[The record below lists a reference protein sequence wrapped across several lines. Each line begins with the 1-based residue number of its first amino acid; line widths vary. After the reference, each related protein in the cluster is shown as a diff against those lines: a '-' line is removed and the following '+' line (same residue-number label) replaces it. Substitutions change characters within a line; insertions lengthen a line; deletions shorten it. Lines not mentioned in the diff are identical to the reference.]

1 MTTPITAASS
11 PAGKLDGFDLESMIS
26 DRSGAIDAS
35 GIRRIFALAAT
46 LDDPINLSI
55 GQPDFVVPEPIRQA
69 AIDAID
75 NHVNGYTLTQGL
87 PTLLAKVNT
96 WLKHDLGWD
105 VKTVNTPDHDGP
117 VSFITSGTSGA
128 LVLAFLALLNPGDE
142 CIIPDPYFVAY
153 PHWATLCGAKAVTVD
168 TYPDFKLTADR
179 IEPLITD
186 KTKFVLLNTPSNP
199 AGVVMSKDECVKLRE
214 LCRAKGVLLIT
225 DEIYDEFVF
234 SDATTD
240 ACVGDPSD
248 PRCPSPA
255 RIEGA
260 QDDVLLIR
268 GFGKTY
274 GCTGWRLGYAAG
286 PKAIIEQMAKLQ
298 QYTFVCAPAP
308 LQAGVEACFTT
319 DMSAFVDEYQSRRD
333 LVLEKLGSLTEIAMP
348 GGAFYAFI
356 KVPEHLG
363 ITGTQFAERAIERS
377 LLTIPG
383 GAFSARDTHFRIS
396 FATNRTKLTQGLDI
410 LAELMQPQA

>member
-1 MTTPITAASS
+1 MATSLPN
-11 PAGKLDGFDLESMIS
+11 LDGLDIESLIS
-26 DRSGAIDAS
+26 TRSNAIDAS

-55 GQPDFVVPEPIRQA
+55 GQPDFPVPEQIRQA

-75 NHVNGYTLTQGL
+75 NNINGYTPTQGL
-87 PTLLAKVNT
+87 PSLLAKVNT
-96 WLKHDLGWD
+96 WLNHDLGWD
-105 VKTVNTPDHDGP
+105 VKTVNTPEHTGP
-117 VSFITSGTSGA
+117 VSMITSGTSGA
-128 LVLAFLALLNPGDE
+128 LLLAFTALLNPGDE

-153 PHWATLCGAKAVTVD
+153 PHWATMFGAKAISVD
-168 TYPDFKLTADR
+168 TYPDFKLTAER
-179 IEPLITD
+179 IEPLINSR
-186 KTKFVLLNTPSNP
+186 TKFVLLNTPSNP
-199 AGVVMSKDECVKLRE
+199 AGVVMSKEECSKLRD

-225 DEIYDEFVF
+225 DEIYDEFAF

-240 ACVGDPSD
+240 ACVGDPST

-255 RIEGA
+255 RIEGS

-286 PKAIIEQMAKLQ
+286 PSTIIEQMAKLQ

-308 LQAGVEACFTT
+308 LQAGAEACFET
-319 DMSAFVDEYQSRRD
+319 DMAEYVNEYQSRRD
-333 LVLEKLGSLTEIAMP
+333 MVIEKLSPYTEIATP

-356 KVPEHLG
+356 KVPEQLG
-363 ITGTQFAERAIERS
+363 ITGTQFVEQAIERN
-377 LLTIPG
+377 LLMIPG
-383 GAFSARDTHFRIS
+383 GVFSDRDTHFRIS
-396 FATNRTKLTQGLDI
+396 FATRRDKLTQGLDI
-410 LAELMQPQA
+410 IAELLQG

>member
-1 MTTPITAASS
+1 MTTS
-11 PAGKLDGFDLESMIS
+11 PAPIDGFDLGSMIS
-26 DRSGAIDAS
+26 DRANGIDAS
-35 GIRRIFALAAT
+35 GIRRIFALAST

-55 GQPDFVVPEPIRQA
+55 GQPDFVVPEPIRRA

-75 NHVNGYTLTQGL
+75 DHLNGYTLTQGL
-87 PTLLAKVNT
+87 PTLLARVNG
-96 WLKHDLGWD
+96 WLGHDLGWD
-105 VKTVNTPDHDGP
+105 VQAVNTQGHMGP
-117 VSFITSGTSGA
+117 VSMITSGTSGA
-128 LVLAFLALLNPGDE
+128 LVLAFMALLNPGDE

-153 PHWATLCGAKAVTVD
+153 PHWATLVGAKAVTVD
-168 TYPDFKLTADR
+168 TYPDFKLTAER
-179 IEPLITD
+179 IEPLINA

-199 AGVVMSKDECVKLRE
+199 AGVVMSKDECIKLRD
-214 LCRAKGVLLIT
+214 LCRSKGVLLMT
-225 DEIYDEFVF
+225 DEIYDEFAF
-234 SDATTD
+234 ADATTD
-240 ACVGDPSD
+240 ACARDASQA
-248 PRCPSPA
+248 RCPSPA

-260 QDDVLLIR
+260 HEDVLLIR

-286 PKAIIEQMAKLQ
+286 PSAIIEQMAKLQ

-308 LQAGVEACFTT
+308 LQAGVEACFET
-319 DMSAFVDEYQSRRD
+319 DMSSFVDAYQSRRD
-333 LVLEKLGSLTEIAMP
+333 LVLEKLGSLTEIASP

-363 ITGTQFAERAIERS
+363 MTGTAFAEEAIERN

-396 FATNRTKLTQGLDI
+396 FATEPGKLSRGLDI
-410 LAELMQPQA
+410 LAEMMRR

>member
-1 MTTPITAASS
+1 MTNAFQSFS
-11 PAGKLDGFDLESMIS
+11 QLDGLDLDSLIS
-26 DRSGAIDAS
+26 DRAGAIDAS
-35 GIRRIFALAAT
+35 GIRRIFALAGS

-55 GQPDFVVPEPIRQA
+55 GQPDFVVPKAIRQA

-75 NHVNGYTLTQGL
+75 THTNGYTLTQGL
-87 PTLLAKVNT
+87 PTLLSKVNT
-96 WLKHDLGWD
+96 WLQHDLGWD
-105 VKTVNTPDHDGP
+105 VQTVNTKDHEGP
-117 VSFITSGTSGA
+117 VSMITSGTSGG

-168 TYPDFKLTADR
+168 TYPDFKLTAER
-179 IEPLITD
+179 IEPLINE

-199 AGVVMSKDECVKLRE
+199 AGVVMTKDECIKLRE
-214 LCRAKGVLLIT
+214 LCKAKGVLLIT
-225 DEIYDEFVF
+225 DEIYDEFAF

-240 ACVGDPSD
+240 ACIGDPTT

-255 RIEGA
+255 RIDGSG
-260 QDDVLLIR
+260 DDVLLIR

-286 PKAIIEQMAKLQ
+286 PQAIIEQMAKLQ

-308 LQAGVEACFTT
+308 LQAGAEACFET
-319 DMSAFVDEYQSRRD
+319 DMSSFVDEYQSRRD
-333 LVLEKLGSLTEIAMP
+333 LVLEKLGHLAEIASP

-363 ITGTQFAERAIERS
+363 LTGTQFAEKAIERN

-396 FATNRTKLTQGLDI
+396 FATNREKLTKGLDI
-410 LAELMQPQA
+410 LAEMMQK

>member
-1 MTTPITAASS
+1 MNATTN
-11 PAGKLDGFDLESMIS
+11 LDGFELESLIS
-26 DRSGAIDAS
+26 DRTNAIDAS
-35 GIRRIFALAAT
+35 GIRRIFALAST

-75 NHVNGYTLTQGL
+75 NNISGYTLTQGL
-87 PTLLAKVNT
+87 PSLLEKVNA

-105 VKTVNTPDHDGP
+105 TKTVNIPEHTGP
-117 VSFITSGTSGA
+117 VSLITSGTSGG
-128 LVLAFLALLNPGDE
+128 LVLAFMALLNPGDE

-168 TYPDFKLTADR
+168 TYPDFKLTAER
-179 IEPLITD
+179 IEPLISE

-199 AGVVMSKDECVKLRE
+199 AGVVMSKDECVKLRD
-214 LCRAKGVLLIT
+214 LCRSKGVLLIT
-225 DEIYDEFVF
+225 DEIYDEFAF

-240 ACVGDPSD
+240 SCAADPTQ

-255 RIEGA
+255 RIKGSH
-260 QDDVLLIR
+260 DDVLLIR

-286 PKAIIEQMAKLQ
+286 PRAIVEQMAKLQ

-308 LQAGVEACFTT
+308 LQAGAQACFET
-319 DMSAFVDEYQSRRD
+319 DMSAFVEEYQSRRD
-333 LVLEKLGSLTEIAMP
+333 LVLEKLGSLTEIATP

-363 ITGTQFAERAIERS
+363 ITGTEFAELAIKRN

-383 GAFSARDTHFRIS
+383 AAFSSRDTHFRIS

-410 LAELMQPQA
+410 LADLMQAK

>member
-1 MTTPITAASS
+1 MTTSLTN
-11 PAGKLDGFDLESMIS
+11 LDGFDLDTLIS
-26 DRSGAIDAS
+26 DRSNAIDAS

-55 GQPDFVVPEPIRQA
+55 GQPDFVVPKAIRQA

-75 NHVNGYTLTQGL
+75 NHTNGYTLTQGL

-105 VKTVNTPDHDGP
+105 VQTVNTPDHDGP
-117 VSFITSGTSGA
+117 VSMITSGTSGA
-128 LVLAFLALLNPGDE
+128 LVLAFMALLNPGDE

-168 TYPDFKLTADR
+168 TYPDFKLTAER
-179 IEPLITD
+179 IEPLITS

-199 AGVVMSKDECVKLRE
+199 AGVVMTKDECIKLRD
-214 LCRAKGVLLIT
+214 LCKAKGVLLIT
-225 DEIYDEFVF
+225 DEIYDEFAF

-240 ACVGDPSD
+240 ACVGDPSSL
-248 PRCPSPA
+248 RCPSPA
-255 RIEGA
+255 RIAGSH
-260 QDDVLLIR
+260 DDVLLIR

-286 PKAIIEQMAKLQ
+286 PQAIIEQMAKLQ

-308 LQAGVEACFTT
+308 LQAGAQACFET
-319 DMSAFVDEYQSRRD
+319 DMSEFVAEYQSRRD
-333 LVLEKLGSLTEIAMP
+333 LVLEKLGSITEIASP

-363 ITGTQFAERAIERS
+363 LTGTQFAEKAIERN

-396 FATNRTKLTQGLDI
+396 FATNREKLTQGLDI
-410 LAELMQPQA
+410 LAELMQS

>member
-1 MTTPITAASS
+1 MTTAEPTPITN
-11 PAGKLDGFDLESMIS
+11 LDGFDLDSMIS
-26 DRSGAIDAS
+26 DRANAIDAS

-46 LDDPINLSI
+46 LKDPINLSI
-55 GQPDFVVPEPIRQA
+55 GQPDFVVPDAIRQA

-75 NHVNGYTLTQGL
+75 NHINGYTLTQGL
-87 PTLLAKVNT
+87 PSLLSKVNG

-105 VKTVNTPDHDGP
+105 TKTVNTPDHAGP
-117 VSFITSGTSGA
+117 VSLITSGTSGA
-128 LVLAFLALLNPGDE
+128 LVLAFMALLNPGDE

-153 PHWATLCGAKAVTVD
+153 PHWATLFGAKAITVD
-168 TYPDFKLTADR
+168 TYPDFKLTAER
-179 IEPLITD
+179 IEPLITP

-199 AGVVMSKDECVKLRE
+199 AGVVMSKDECVKLRD
-214 LCRAKGVLLIT
+214 LCRSKGILLIT
-225 DEIYDEFVF
+225 DEIYDEFAF

-240 ACVGDPSD
+240 ACVADPST

-255 RIEGA
+255 RIEGSH
-260 QDDVLLIR
+260 DDVLLIR

-286 PKAIIEQMAKLQ
+286 PKAIVEQMAKLQ

-308 LQAGVEACFTT
+308 LQAGARACFET
-319 DMSAFVDEYQSRRD
+319 DMSSFVAEYQSRRD
-333 LVLEKLGSLTEIAMP
+333 LVLEKLSPHTEIATP

-396 FATNRTKLTQGLDI
+396 FATKREKLIEGLDI
-410 LAELMQPQA
+410 IVDLMTQSKS